1 MSARFDPFTPT
12 IIPTLRYRDV
22 PRAVDWLCA
31 AFGFEKHLLVD
42 DADGGVVYAELAMG
56 ASMIMLGPAEGSAF
70 DGLMKQPDQ
79 LGGAET
85 QICYLYVTDADAHR
99 QRAVAAGAE
108 IVLDIDAEGYTGR
121 GYSCR
126 DPEGHI
132 WNFGTYNPW
141 TTIAPNP
148 ARAGRQKTLML
159 STFLLLAALAIGL
172 LIGRPEQPLAEKD
185 SIAFWMS
192 EPKEATNGESDKDVR
207 FELAK
212 VRAAKEASE
221 RTLRAL
227 EEQLALERSAHVEAD
242 RSFKAAQAEMFAK
255 ERTVV
260 ASISSGDRV
269 ASEALERER
278 SSRLAAE
285 QTLREV
291 REQLQQARSASQSSE
306 RALQETR
313 TELSKANAAW
323 QAAERLREERTSNL
337 MREATVKPETGK
349 HGASRHARLARYR
362 AARLAARARV
372 RRLREAREPMI
383 KPSLPYF

>member
-1 MSARFDPFTPT
+1 MRASFDPFTPT

-22 PRAVDWLCA
+22 PRAIEWLCA

-42 DADGGVVYAELAMG
+42 DADGAVIYAELAIG
-56 ASMIMLGPAEGSAF
+56 ASMIMVGPAEGSAF

-79 LGGAET
+79 LGGVET
-85 QICYLYVTDADAHR
+85 QICYLYVTDAEAHR

-141 TTIAPNP
+141 TTLTSQA

-159 STFLLLAALAIGL
+159 SSFLLLAALAIGL
-172 LIGRPEQPLAEKD
+172 LFGRPEQLLAEKD
-185 SIAFWMS
+185 NIAFWMS
-192 EPKEATNGESDKDVR
+192 EPKEATSAESDKETR

-212 VRAAKEASE
+212 VRAAKEANE

-227 EEQLALERSAHVEAD
+227 EEQLALERSAHLEAD
-242 RSFKAAQAEMFAK
+242 RSFKAAQAELFAK

-260 ASISSGDRV
+260 ASISSNDR
-269 ASEALERER
+269 ASEAVEQER

-285 QTLREV
+285 QSLREM
-291 REQLQQARSASQSSE
+291 REQLQQARNASQSSE
-306 RALQETR
+306 RALREAR
-313 TELSKANAAW
+313 TELSKANAAR
-323 QAAERLREERTSNL
+323 QAAERLREAHISNP
-337 MREATVKPETGK
+337 MREAAVKPEAGK
-349 HGASRHARLARYR
+349 HGVSRHARMARYR

-372 RRLREAREPMI
+372 RRLREAREPVI